1 MAKASTQ
8 GPSGVPAE
16 GAELDKQES
25 EVTCSTWIEGKRGI
39 LQSPVSVTRKVAP
52 CPEKGMWG
60 VGWPEGKAG
69 WLQLLEGGGLNA
81 NHLRGG
87 SVTSTGC

>member
-8 GPSGVPAE
+8 GPLGVPAE

-25 EVTCSTWIEGKRGI
+25 EVTCSTWIERKRGI
-39 LQSPVSVTRKVAP
+39 SWSPVSVTRKVAP

-60 VGWPEGKAG
+60 GVIQY
-69 WLQLLEGGGLNA
+69 LSFSDLF
-81 NHLRGG
+81 HLA
-87 SVTSTGC
+87 